1 MEKIRIDKND
11 LKIHNFVITYTSP
24 IDYEMQR
31 YILLEDI
38 KGLEYDTYVIAEGGH
53 CSCYDFDEIVLR
65 PEDAEKV
72 QEAAD
77 ILRGL
82 QEYGEG
88 TIPLYI
94 KPNNMPS

>member
-1 MEKIRIDKND
+1 MKYYEDGRFIEKVGTYNPMVEPAEI
-11 LKIHNFVITYTSP
+11 KI
-24 IDYEMQR
+24 
-31 YILLEDI
+31 
-38 KGLEYDTYVIAEGGH
+38 
-53 CSCYDFDEIVLR
+53 
-65 PEDAEKV
+65 DAEKV